1 MGNQYTSQS
10 RLNTELDSLVREVM
24 KKQDRIIPIIG
35 DDCFVGEI
43 DGNYV
48 PLQRWLAEEMLGDR
62 ATSEVK
68 QKIYADG
75 YKGLDLLFEEY
86 KRINGDDYFDDYKDA
101 VLQCIDA
108 GISGDRLFLRQDIK
122 DFLDAGKFDVIVTTC
137 PYHILEQKIT
147 FGNKPYNPM
156 SFAPKSNNL
165 FMKSRAEATLD
176 LPAIYQIFGDCE
188 GEFVLNEEKLLEF
201 LHHLNQTDSEKGFGA
216 SPLVKYIKDK
226 GKDNK
231 GLGLLM
237 PIGCSNLPDWLFRFL
252 WYPLSQYE
260 NSHKGGIWPN
270 YRDEDFYKFLRR
282 YQFRTFSGPVN
293 ALQNGNTN
301 RDPVLDRLTS
311 EFRNRRST
319 VQVNST
325 EFGVT
330 WNDEGEWDIFISYA
344 SDDVEIAQRVYDVLT
359 DLGKKVWMDRRGAI
373 NISDNYWSAI
383 QYGIEHSS
391 KILFL
396 ITNAYL
402 RRAIVRD
409 YIGENGLVELSGV
422 YEEIDRIRRY
432 FLNKEKDRQKGGY
445 AIPLI
450 IQGTTVTYTDDAGV
464 IHKEVELDGGLL
476 EKLPGRSEYQML
488 QTKELFEHIQ
498 GMKSSVNTIKADL
511 EGYLEL
517 KMK

>member
-35 DDCFVGEI
+35 DDCFVGEM
-43 DGNYV
+43 DGVYV
-48 PLQRWLAEEMLGDR
+48 PLQRWLAEEMLGDG

-68 QKIYADG
+68 QKIYTDG

-108 GISGDRLFLRQDIK
+108 GIAGNRLFLRQDIK

-137 PYHILEQKIT
+137 PYHILEREIT

-270 YRDEDFYKFLRR
+270 YRDEDFYKFLRK
-282 YQFRTFSGPVN
+282 YQFRTFSGPTCG
-293 ALQNGNTN
+293 LQNGNAN
-301 RDPVLDRLTS
+301 RDPVLDRLTD
-311 EFRNRRST
+311 EFRDRKSA
-319 VQVNST
+319 VQDDSMK
-325 EFGVT
+325 FGVT
-330 WNDEGEWDIFISYA
+330 WNNEGEWDIFISYA
-344 SDDVEIAQRVYDVLT
+344 SDDDEIAQRVYDVLT
-359 DLGKKVWMDRRGAI
+359 ECGKKVWMDKRGRI
-373 NISDNYWSAI
+373 KISDNYWSVI

-409 YIGENGLVELSGV
+409 YIGKNGLVEFSGV

-464 IHKEVELDGGLL
+464 IHKGVELDGGLL
-476 EKLPGRSEYQML
+476 EKLSGRIEYQML

-498 GMKSSVNTIKADL
+498 CMKSSVNTIKADL
-511 EGYLEL
+511 EEIFEI
-517 KMK
+517 KK

>member
-10 RLNTELDSLVREVM
+10 RLNTELDSLVREVV

-35 DDCFVGEI
+35 DDCFVGEM

-62 ATSEVK
+62 AISEVK
-68 QKIYADG
+68 QKIYTDG

-101 VLQCIDA
+101 ILQCIDA
-108 GISGDRLFLRQDIK
+108 GISGNRLFLRQDIK

-270 YRDEDFYKFLRR
+270 YRDEDFYKFLRK
-282 YQFRTFSGPVN
+282 YQFRTFSGPTCG
-293 ALQNGNTN
+293 LQKGNTD

-311 EFRNRRST
+311 EFRNRRSA
-319 VQVNST
+319 VQDDSMKL
-325 EFGVT
+325 GVA
-330 WNDEGEWDIFISYA
+330 WNNEGEWDIFISYA
-344 SDDVEIAQRVYDVLT
+344 SEDREIAQIVCNVLT
-359 DLGKKVWMDRRGAI
+359 VDCGKKVWMDNRGGI
-373 NISDNYWSAI
+373 MPGDNYWSAI
-383 QYGIEHSS
+383 QHGIEHSN
-391 KILFL
+391 KFLFI
-396 ITNAYL
+396 ITESYL
-402 RRAIVRD
+402 EKAVD
-409 YIGENGLVELSGV
+409 KNHKYPNGTIQPTGV
-422 YEEIDRIRRY
+422 YKEIELIKQCLLLR
-432 FLNKEKDRQKGGY
+432 KKDGSKGY
-445 AIPLI
+445 SIPLI
-450 IQGTTVTYTDDAGV
+450 VEGTRVTYTDSNDT
-464 IHKEVELDGGLL
+464 IHTNVPLKNGML
-476 EKLPGRSEYQML
+476 EILPKSKEYQML
-488 QTKELFEHIQ
+488 QTDWLFCNIQ
-498 GMKSSVNTIKADL
+498 DMMCSREEPAIRENLTNIFGH
-511 EGYLEL
+511 
-517 KMK
+517 

>member
-1 MGNQYTSQS
+1 M
-10 RLNTELDSLVREVM
+10 
-24 KKQDRIIPIIG
+24 
-35 DDCFVGEI
+35 
-43 DGNYV
+43 
-48 PLQRWLAEEMLGDR
+48 
-62 ATSEVK
+62 
-68 QKIYADG
+68 
-75 YKGLDLLFEEY
+75 
-86 KRINGDDYFDDYKDA
+86 
-101 VLQCIDA
+101 
-108 GISGDRLFLRQDIK
+108 
-122 DFLDAGKFDVIVTTC
+122 
-137 PYHILEQKIT
+137 
-147 FGNKPYNPM
+147 
-156 SFAPKSNNL
+156 
-165 FMKSRAEATLD
+165 
-176 LPAIYQIFGDCE
+176 PAIYQIFGDCE
-188 GEFVLNEEKLLEF
+188 GKFVLNEEKLLEF

-344 SDDVEIAQRVYDVLT
+344 SDNVEIAQRVYDVLT

-409 YIGENGLVELSGV
+409 HIGENGLVELSGV

-511 EGYLEL
+511 EGLSGRNNRASYREQGF
-517 KMK
+517 